1 MLKHNP
7 NATYIMDLTAKDY
20 QQLAHLPLVAFG
32 FLIVE
37 KKINVKTKSTK
48 YILTFKTSNFRDLFQ
63 QFLKHNQI
71 NSRKIQNTSAK
82 PFGNRL
88 KDDEQFAKRISMNN
102 SAMEKLK
109 KTIDLPETTDTR
121 RLERYLNL
129 YANLFIN
136 HGYLC
141 LLPTIKLHNNNT
153 AQLYLIGNNNSDDT
167 HLYLYFNNQIEKN
180 IPYQLTS
187 YRSLLTT
194 RTLTSEN
201 LDKFIVPNLIGTL
214 DFAHEKQRFDN
225 ISSDV
230 ENIRQMINNLNDGKL
245 NQQVTWVNALPF

>member
-7 NATYIMDLTAKDY
+7 HATYIMDLTSKDY
-20 QQLAHLPLVAFG
+20 QQLDHLPLVAFS

-37 KKINVKTKSTK
+37 KKINIKTKSAK
-48 YILTFKTSNFRDLFQ
+48 YILTFRTQNFRDLFQ
-63 QFLKHNQI
+63 KFLKHNQI

-88 KDDEQFAKRISMNN
+88 EDNEQFAKRISMSN

-121 RLERYLNL
+121 KLERYLNL

-136 HGYLC
+136 NDYLC
-141 LLPTIKLHNNNT
+141 LIPTIKLHNNNT

-214 DFAHEKQRFDN
+214 DFAHEKQRFAN

-230 ENIRQMINNLNDGKL
+230 ENIRQMINDLNDGKL